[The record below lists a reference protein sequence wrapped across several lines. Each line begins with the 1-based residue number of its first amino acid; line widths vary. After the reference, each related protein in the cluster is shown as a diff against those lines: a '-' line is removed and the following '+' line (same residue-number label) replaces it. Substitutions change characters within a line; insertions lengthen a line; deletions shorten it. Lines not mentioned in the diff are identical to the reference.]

1 MLALRRCRLRGAMR
15 ATKPPCVACRGLAAA
30 SAKAAP
36 SAARLDPRS
45 SSDYDDPPF
54 DKLLVANRGEI
65 ACRVMRTAR
74 RMGVRTVA
82 VFSDAD
88 DQAPHVRMADEAVY
102 IGPPEALKSYLDAD
116 KILDAALR
124 TGAQAIHPGYGFLS
138 ENASFAEACEHA
150 GIKFVGPP
158 SGAIERM
165 GDKIA
170 SKKIAADAGVHT
182 IPGFKGVIKSADE
195 AVKIAE
201 EIGYPVMIKAS
212 AGGGGKGMRI
222 AYNAEDARSGFER
235 STAEAVSSFGDG
247 RMLVEKY
254 IEEGHHIEIQARERE
269 REKERE
275 RERERG
281 ERDHFVL
288 ADSHGNVAAFPEREC
303 SVQRRNQKVLEESPS
318 CLITPEVRLAMQEQ
332 AIMLSRATGYRSAG
346 TVEMICAK
354 DLSFYFLEMNTR
366 LQVEHPV
373 TECVTGVD
381 LVEQMLNIA
390 AGRPMSDHLINQP
403 HVPFHRHAIEAR
415 VYAEDPFRKFLPS
428 TGPLVTYREPK
439 VTAIDDDGGS
449 GSGGGGGGG
458 GGEGGVRVD
467 SGVVEGS
474 EVSMFYDPM
483 ISKLI
488 AHGGTREVALGRLG
502 SALDEYVIQGL
513 RHNVPFL
520 RDVVRNRD
528 FSEGKYSTSFID
540 KHYPDGFSGVVL
552 SEGEE
557 VQLAAVAAAV
567 QWICRDV
574 ETSVGPSSGI
584 TRPLEECIVTLGGFG
599 GRVFEVAPSGALE
612 TADAAAAAA
621 AAGGGAP
628 LALTVTPEQG
638 DPVGLTVDDLA
649 WSVGIPLIR
658 VTVDGDRQVLQYLG
672 ASGEGYNLV
681 MAGSHQHVIV
691 RSRRQQELSSHMPP
705 PAFVDHSRSLRC
717 PMPGQVVSLS
727 VKEGDRVEE
736 NQQLAVIEAM
746 KMQNVLKAER
756 SGVISSVLCKA
767 GDTLLVDAVIMEFDF
782 V

>member
-1 MLALRRCRLRGAMR
+1 
-15 ATKPPCVACRGLAAA
+15 
-30 SAKAAP
+30 
-36 SAARLDPRS
+36 
-45 SSDYDDPPF
+45 
-54 DKLLVANRGEI
+54 
-65 ACRVMRTAR
+65 
-74 RMGVRTVA
+74 MGIRTVA

-88 DQAPHVRMADEAVY
+88 DQAPHVRMADEAVC

-116 KILDAALR
+116 KILEAALQ
-124 TGAQAIHPGYGFLS
+124 TGAQAVHPGYGFLS
-138 ENASFAEACEHA
+138 ENASFAEACERA
-150 GIKFVGPP
+150 GVKFVGPP
-158 SGAIERM
+158 SDAIEKM

-170 SKKIAADAGVHT
+170 SKKIAAKAGVHT
-182 IPGFKGVIKSADE
+182 IPGFKGVIKSGDE
-195 AVKIAE
+195 AVRIAE

-222 AYNAEDARSGFER
+222 AYDAEDARSGFDR
-235 STAEAVSSFGDG
+235 STAEAISSFGDG

-254 IEEGHHIEIQARERE
+254 IEDGHHIEIQ
-269 REKERE
+269 
-275 RERERG
+275 
-281 ERDHFVL
+281 VL

-318 CLITPEVRLAMQEQ
+318 CLVTPEVRFAMQEQ
-332 AIMLSRATGYRSAG
+332 AIMLSKATGYRSAG

-381 LVEQMLNIA
+381 LVEQMINIA
-390 AGRPMSDHLINQP
+390 AGRPMSDHLIHQP

-428 TGPLVTYREPK
+428 TGPLVTYREPT
-439 VTAIDDDGGS
+439 VTAES
-449 GSGGGGGGG
+449 GESGDGGGGGE
-458 GGEGGVRVD
+458 EGGVRVD

-488 AHGGTREVALGRLG
+488 AYGDAREVALERLG

-513 RHNVPFL
+513 GHNVPFL
-520 RDVVRNRD
+520 RDVSRNKD
-528 FSEGKYSTSFID
+528 FAAGDYSTSFID

-552 SEGEE
+552 SPHEE
-557 VQLAAVAAAV
+557 IELAAVAAAV
-567 QWICRDV
+567 RWIWKDV
-574 ETSVGPSSGI
+574 EASVGPRTEAS
-584 TRPLEECIVTLGGFG
+584 RPLEECVVTLGGYG
-599 GRVFEVAPSGALE
+599 GKVFEVTPN
-612 TADAAAAAA
+612 
-621 AAGGGAP
+621 GGTVVGEP
-628 LALTVTPEQG
+628 LALTVRPETG
-638 DPVGLTVDDLA
+638 DHIRVAVDEVA
-649 WSVGIPLIR
+649 WSVGLPLMK
-658 VTVDGDRQVLQYLG
+658 VTVDGKPKVLQYHG

-691 RSRRQQELSSHMPP
+691 RSCCEQELSAHMLP

-736 NQQLAVIEAM
+736 EQQVAVVEAM

-756 SGVISSVLCKA
+756 GGVVSKILCEA
-767 GDTLLVDAVIMEFDF
+767 GDTLRVDAVIMEFEF
-782 V
+782 EEE